1 MSYITHNGY
10 GYSKP
15 LCEDVASW
23 FLNKFLPRHKIYV
36 EVLHRGLKREG
47 VYGWCSVQDCDWKPR
62 DFLIEIQSNLS
73 KENYMKTIFHELHH
87 CLQHIRG
94 DLRDKRG
101 IRCWKGIDCSDLDYK
116 EMPWETDAHQKE
128 QELYEEYLEYLNN

>member
-36 EVLHRGLKREG
+36 EVLHRGLKREH
-47 VYGWCSVQDCDWKPR
+47 VYGYCSVQDCDWKPR
-62 DFLIEIQSNLS
+62 YFLIEIQSNLS
-73 KENYMKTIFHELHH
+73 QKDYIQTLFHELYH
-87 CLQHIRG
+87 CYQHIKG
-94 DLRDKRG
+94 DLRDIRG
-101 IRCWKGIDCSDLDYK
+101 IRCWRGMDCEDLDY
-116 EMPWETDAHQKE
+116 EQMPWEIEAHQKE
-128 QELYEEYLEYLNN
+128 KELYEKYLNTNT